1 MRLTDQLIRNLPP
14 PDRGQ
19 KTVWDAS
26 LRGFGCRI
34 SQGGT
39 KSFVVQMGKERQL
52 VTIGR
57 YHPDILPLAK
67 ARDEAKR
74 ILAENVLGKHR
85 PKSIHWDGA
94 KEAFLADCET
104 KNKARTVYDYTRILN
119 RYFAFGKKQ
128 LSDIATSDIA
138 RRVERIKA
146 PAERNYATSII
157 KIFFNWAYRRGHLDA
172 SPAAR
177 LAKRPGRSREHVLT
191 SQELGGVFALARSGK
206 SPFDAI
212 VCLLILTG
220 QRRNEIASLQWS
232 WINFR
237 EKLITLPS
245 TTTKNSREHCFPIE
259 DMAITVLKRI
269 PRIEEN
275 LYVFPAAKNRY
286 ANRPATIFNGWAKP
300 KVRLDKKLTE
310 AGHRIRPWTLHDLRR
325 TLRTNWAEMGVAR
338 EVAEKYI
345 NHVSGA
351 HSGINAVYERYSYLN
366 EMREAVRRWESRLRG
381 LGNPGRQDTADPV
394 GA

>member
-19 KTVWDAS
+19 KTVWDTS
-26 LRGFGCRI
+26 LRGFGCRV

-39 KSFVVQMGKERQL
+39 KSFVVQMGQERQL

-57 YHPDILPLAK
+57 YHHDVLPLAK

-94 KEAFLADCET
+94 KEAFLANCKT
-104 KNKARTVYDYTRILN
+104 KNKTRTVYDYTRVLN
-119 RYFAFGKKQ
+119 RHFAFGKKQ
-128 LSDIATSDIA
+128 LGDIATSDIA

-146 PAERNYATSII
+146 PAERSYAIAII

-177 LAKRPGRSREHVLT
+177 LTKRPGRSREHVLT
-191 SQELGGVFALARSGK
+191 SQELGRVFALARNGTST
-206 SPFDAI
+206 FDGI
-212 VCLLILTG
+212 VCLLVLTG
-220 QRRNEIASLQWS
+220 QRRSEIGSLCWE
-232 WINFR
+232 WIDFK

-245 TTTKNSREHCFPIE
+245 TATKNSREHCFPIG
-259 DMAITVLKRI
+259 DIAIEVLKRI
-269 PRIEEN
+269 PQIAEN
-275 LYVFPAAKNRY
+275 PYVFPAAKNRY
-286 ANRPATIFNGWAKP
+286 ANRPATTFNGWAKP
-300 KVRLDKKLTE
+300 KARLDKDLAD
-310 AGHRIRPWTLHDLRR
+310 AGHAIRPWTLHDLRR
-325 TLRTNWAEMGVAR
+325 TLRTNWAEMSVTR

-351 HSGINAVYERYSYLN
+351 HSGVNAVYERYSYMN
-366 EMREAVRRWESRLRG
+366 EMREAVRKWEERVRL
-381 LGNPGRQDTADPV
+381 LAEKPAADDRV
-394 GA
+394 D